1 MGIIAI
7 GPGLSGMRP
16 WIDPRQGASV
26 GRGAYGSQED
36 VEVDVGEVLPEAS
49 GGRQAKHRA
58 WRV

>member
-36 VEVDVGEVLPEAS
+36 VEVDVGEVLPS

-58 WRV
+58 RRV